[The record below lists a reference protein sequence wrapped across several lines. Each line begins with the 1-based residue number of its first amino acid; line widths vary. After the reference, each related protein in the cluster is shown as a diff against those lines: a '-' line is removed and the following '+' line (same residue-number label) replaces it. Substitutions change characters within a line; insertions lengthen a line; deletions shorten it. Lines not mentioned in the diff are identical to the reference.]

1 MKRLIPVLIALST
14 LLAGCC
20 EPLPPAPPTST
31 PAPFPTSGFTP
42 TPVRLVYGLTLA
54 PSGIDPHINASSELG
69 IPLTSVYDTLVY
81 LDPDT
86 SDFVPGLAAD
96 WDISE
101 DELVY
106 TFYLREGVIFHDGT
120 PFNAEAVRFN
130 LDRITS
136 PELASQKASFMLGP
150 YERVEVVDEYTVRVY
165 LSEPFAPLLDSLSQV
180 YLGMASPAAVEQWGS
195 DYQLHQVGSGPFI
208 FAEYVPQ
215 DHLLLRRN
223 PDYAWGPEVYQHGTA
238 LVDEIEFRF
247 FVDPATRSPALET
260 GEVQIMGEIPPQD
273 AARLEE
279 KDDFRIE
286 AVPIPGVSLMFFLN
300 TTRPPL
306 DDVKVRQALISA
318 TDRRAIVSTIFRDT
332 SPVAYGPLAANTFGY
347 EPAVRDYY
355 AYDPAQARSLLD
367 EAGWRDSDGDGVRD
381 KNGERL
387 VLDMTLM
394 GWGYMPEVGQLLAA
408 QWSTLG
414 IEVKAP
420 PPVSYPEALQI
431 AAEGRQHLIPFNLSG
446 SDPDILRKFFHS
458 QASFNW
464 AKLDDAELDNWLE
477 AAAHTFDREEREAL
491 YSQIQLRVMNEAA
504 VLPIRDYVNLNG
516 VSNQVQGLRFDAQGW
531 FPWLI
536 DVTESEIQ

>member
-1 MKRLIPVLIALST
+1 
-14 LLAGCC
+14 
-20 EPLPPAPPTST
+20 
-31 PAPFPTSGFTP
+31 
-42 TPVRLVYGLTLA
+42 
-54 PSGIDPHINASSELG
+54 
-69 IPLTSVYDTLVY
+69 
-81 LDPDT
+81 
-86 SDFVPGLAAD
+86 
-96 WDISE
+96 
-101 DELVY
+101 
-106 TFYLREGVIFHDGT
+106 
-120 PFNAEAVRFN
+120 
-130 LDRITS
+130 
-136 PELASQKASFMLGP
+136 
-150 YERVEVVDEYTVRVY
+150 
-165 LSEPFAPLLDSLSQV
+165 
-180 YLGMASPAAVEQWGS
+180 
-195 DYQLHQVGSGPFI
+195 
-208 FAEYVPQ
+208 
-215 DHLLLRRN
+215 
-223 PDYAWGPEVYQHGTA
+223 
-238 LVDEIEFRF
+238 
-247 FVDPATRSPALET
+247 
-260 GEVQIMGEIPPQD
+260 
-273 AARLEE
+273 
-279 KDDFRIE
+279 
-286 AVPIPGVSLMFFLN
+286 
-300 TTRPPL
+300 
-306 DDVKVRQALISA
+306 
-318 TDRRAIVSTIFRDT
+318 
-332 SPVAYGPLAANTFGY
+332 
-347 EPAVRDYY
+347 
-355 AYDPAQARSLLD
+355 
-367 EAGWRDSDGDGVRD
+367 VRD